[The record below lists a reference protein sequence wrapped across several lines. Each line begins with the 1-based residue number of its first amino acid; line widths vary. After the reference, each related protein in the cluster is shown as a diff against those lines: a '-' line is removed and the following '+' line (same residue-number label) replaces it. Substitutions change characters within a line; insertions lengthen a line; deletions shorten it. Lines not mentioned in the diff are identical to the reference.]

1 VSVCLSPCR
10 QIAEICARLQFGE
23 LDSDSSVNVSEGL
36 LHLLND
42 IGYPNQKLP
51 ETMPTLQLCY
61 DLITTPEYEG
71 FFYVN
76 DLKVHPCHLLTHRLI
91 PLLLLLLLA
100 SVSLA
105 LCLSLSLSR

>member
-1 VSVCLSPCR
+1 
-10 QIAEICARLQFGE
+10 
-23 LDSDSSVNVSEGL
+23 VSEGL

-51 ETMPTLQLCY
+51 ETLPTLQLCY

-76 DLKVHPCHLLTHRLI
+76 DIKVLSSP
-91 PLLLLLLLA
+91 PLL
-100 SVSLA
+100 
-105 LCLSLSLSR
+105 